1 MNERVRNDKGLS
13 DALGAVVLISVV
25 ALGIAV
31 ASVSILSS
39 PIPDRMPALSVDV
52 FNTSDTVFIRHD
64 GGDTL
69 IRGEY
74 WILADDQ
81 DRTSEFLSGGTQP
94 AQWSVG
100 NTLEYH
106 VSSPEEMPNSLRIV
120 AFNGKSEQVILQ
132 VQLLPPTLRPTSTVT
147 PTGSTTTTTTTSSTT
162 TTTTT
167 SSTTTTTVPAPVAE
181 FSGHPLSG
189 TRPLPV
195 QFTDLS
201 TNSPTSWS
209 WDFGDGDTS
218 TLQSPVHTYT
228 TAGTYTVSLTATNG
242 GGSDTET
249 KTGYITVTDP
259 PTSLVKFVLM
269 YAQTAS
275 AGLRNTPVPGFDPIP
290 DGAIILPSQYNNE
303 PITIRAVTDP
313 EPTGSVRMVLT
324 GAASRTQTE
333 NAIPYCLFGDDPQGQ
348 YNQWIPTPP
357 VYGAYQLTGTPY
369 TGSGATG
376 TAGTPLTISF
386 TLAPPPTTTT
396 TTTTTTPTPTPTS
409 ITKNV
414 VVSWSPNG
422 AGDVYLL
429 PSTALSS
436 PETVTVLTGSS
447 PTFSFEPKNKKYV
460 ETIRLDGVMVY
471 TGSSVGTSITYT
483 ISNIMADH
491 TLVATFG

>member
-1 MNERVRNDKGLS
+1 MNDRVRNDVGLS

-31 ASVSILSS
+31 ASVAILSS
-39 PIPDRMPALSVDV
+39 PVPDRIPAVSVDI
-52 FNTSDTVFIRHD
+52 FNTSNTVFIRHD

-69 IRGEY
+69 VRGEY
-74 WILADDQ
+74 RIFADDR

-100 NTLEYH
+100 DTLEYH
-106 VSSPEEMPNSLRIV
+106 VSSIDEIPSSVRIV
-120 AFNGKSEQVILQ
+120 AFTGKSEQVIMQ
-132 VQLLPPTLRPTSTVT
+132 VQLRPPTLMPTSSVT
-147 PTGSTTTTTTTSSTT
+147 PTGST

-167 SSTTTTTVPAPVAE
+167 SSTTTTTVTSTTTTTVPAPVAQ
-181 FSGHPLSG
+181 FSGQPLSG
-189 TRPLPV
+189 TRPLLV
-195 QFTDLS
+195 RYTDLS

-228 TAGTYTVSLTATNG
+228 TAGTFTVNLTATNG

-249 KTGYITVTDP
+249 KTGYITVTNP
-259 PTSLVKFVLM
+259 PTSIVKFVLM

-275 AGLRNTPVPGFDPIP
+275 VGRRNTPVPGFDPIP
-290 DGAIILPSQYNNE
+290 DGVIILPSQYNNE
-303 PITIRAVTDP
+303 PVTIRAVTDP
-313 EPTGSVRMVLT
+313 EPTGSVRLVLT
-324 GAASRTQTE
+324 GTASRTQTE
-333 NAIPYCLFGDDPQGQ
+333 NIVPYCLFGDDPQGQ
-348 YNQWIPTPP
+348 YNPWIPTPP
-357 VYGAYQLTGTPY
+357 VYGSYQLTGTPF

-386 TLAPPPTTTT
+386 TFAPPPTTP

-414 VVSWSPNG
+414 VVSWSPG
-422 AGDVYLL
+422 GLGDVYLL
-429 PSTALSS
+429 PSTTLSN
-436 PETVTVLTGSS
+436 PQTVTALTGSS
-447 PTFSFEPKNKKYV
+447 PSFSFVPKNNKYV
-460 ETIRLDGVMVY
+460 QTIMLDGSTVY
-471 TGSSVGTSITYT
+471 SGSSVGTSITYT